1 MLNIVSENL
10 LIKNNI
16 NHQDLF
22 NVLSN
27 IYTKKIN
34 YVDLY
39 FQSKLKEAW
48 ILEEGMIKNGM
59 YSCDQGIGIR
69 TIKKNSVSLS
79 YTDTI
84 TLSGLKKSADIVK
97 SILNNS
103 TDKKIGNFFSEQPL
117 KRYSNQNPI
126 NKMNINQKIE
136 ILNFIDCT
144 ARKIDSRVI
153 KVNASLTGMYEEVLV
168 TSSDGNLVADIRPLV
183 HLSISVLVE
192 EKGKIEKGYSG
203 GGCRGN
209 YDFFLEKDLSGNNR
223 IFNWINEAVQSA
235 LINLSAQSAPA
246 GLLTVVLGS
255 GWPGVLLHEAVGHGL
270 EGDFNRKK
278 TSVFSKKINLKV
290 ASELCTVIDDATLP
304 NLRGSLSIDDEGV
317 AGKRNIL
324 IKNGILKK
332 YIQDKFNA
340 HLMGTKST
348 GNGRR
353 ESYAHLPMPRMTNT
367 YMLPGNST
375 PKDILSTVDYGIYA
389 KNFSG
394 GQVDITSGK
403 FVFSISEAY
412 LIKKGK
418 IKEALKGAMIIGSG
432 IEVMKSISMVG
443 NDLRMD
449 SGTGTCSKDGQNIP
463 VGVGLPTI
471 KIDKL
476 TVGGIN

>member
-10 LIKNNI
+10 LINNDI
-16 NHQDLF
+16 NHEDLF
-22 NVLSN
+22 NVLSD
-27 IYTKKIN
+27 IYTKKID

-39 FQSKLKEAW
+39 FQSKSKEVW
-48 ILEEGMIKNGM
+48 ILEEGIIKNGI
-59 YSCDQGIGIR
+59 YLHDQGIGIR
-69 TIKKNSVSLS
+69 TIKENSVSLS
-79 YTDTI
+79 YIDTI
-84 TLSGLKKSADIVK
+84 TLEGLKKSADAVS

-103 TDKKIGNFFSEQPL
+103 KDKKINNFSLKNPL
-117 KRYSNQNPI
+117 QRYSSQNPI
-126 NKMNINQKIE
+126 DKMDIHQKIE
-136 ILNFIDCT
+136 ILNFIDNA

-153 KVNASLTGMYEEVLV
+153 KVNAMLTGTYEEVLIN
-168 TSSDGNLVADIRPLV
+168 SSSGKLVADIRPLV
-183 HLSISVLVE
+183 HLSISILVE
-192 EKGKIEKGYSG
+192 SKGKREKGYSG

-209 YDFFLEKDLSGNNR
+209 YDFFLEKDCLGNSR
-223 IFNWINEAVQSA
+223 IFNWTNEAVQSA

-255 GWPGVLLHEAVGHGL
+255 GWPGVMLHEAVGHGL
-270 EGDFNRKK
+270 EGDFNRKE
-278 TSVFSKKINLKV
+278 TSVFSKKIGLKV
-290 ASELCTVIDDATLP
+290 ASELCTVVDDATLP
-304 NLRGSLSIDDEGV
+304 NLRGSLSVDDEGV
-317 AGKRNIL
+317 SGKRNVL

-332 YIQDKFNA
+332 YMQDKFNA

-375 PKDILSTVDYGIYA
+375 LQDILDTVNYGIYA

-418 IKEALKGAMIIGSG
+418 LREAIKGAMIIGSG
-432 IEVMKSISMVG
+432 IEVMNTISMVG
-443 NDLRMD
+443 NDLHMD

-476 TVGGIN
+476 TVGGVN